1 MSKIFNIHEIKNL
14 FFILFGALCISLS
27 VVLFFVPHNF
37 TTGGTPGAAILLHH
51 LSGFSIG
58 SMVIAINV
66 PLLIW
71 GGTKYLGKLFAIKT
85 IISIVLISF
94 FCWSFFSNILKY
106 ETLIN
111 NILVASIFGGA
122 LIGLGVGLIIK
133 ANSSAGGSTI
143 VARIISANSHIKP
156 AQVILLI
163 DAIIVISSIYVFKDF
178 EKAVLSIM
186 SIYTTSKAIDVVL
199 TGTLSTKVIH
209 IATNKAELLS
219 KEISKILGVE
229 GTIINGQSLYTN
241 QDKTLIFLVLDVKK
255 NLEHLEK

>member
-94 FCWSFFSNILKY
+94 FCWSFFKY
-106 ETLIN
+106 FKIW
-111 NILVASIFGGA
+111 
-122 LIGLGVGLIIK
+122 
-133 ANSSAGGSTI
+133 NSY
-143 VARIISANSHIKP
+143 K
-156 AQVILLI
+156 
-163 DAIIVISSIYVFKDF
+163 
-178 EKAVLSIM
+178 
-186 SIYTTSKAIDVVL
+186 
-199 TGTLSTKVIH
+199 
-209 IATNKAELLS
+209 
-219 KEISKILGVE
+219 
-229 GTIINGQSLYTN
+229 
-241 QDKTLIFLVLDVKK
+241 
-255 NLEHLEK
+255 